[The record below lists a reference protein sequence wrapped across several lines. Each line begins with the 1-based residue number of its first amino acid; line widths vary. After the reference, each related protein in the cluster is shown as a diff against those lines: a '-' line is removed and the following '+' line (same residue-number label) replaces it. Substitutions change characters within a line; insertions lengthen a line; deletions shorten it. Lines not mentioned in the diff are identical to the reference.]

1 MTIWQHVPFEN
12 EAAIGQ
18 WARLRGISYRLI
30 RCWENAPLEADDLL
44 VVLGGS
50 MSAYDDVDFLH
61 REIEFLRQRIHNGGK
76 IFGICLG
83 AQLLARAMGASVYSS
98 NTREAGWRD
107 IEILPH
113 PLTANLKPKIK
124 VFHWHGDT
132 FDLPKGCIRIA
143 TNDAFS
149 NQAFATPDGRIV
161 ATQFHFETTAESMN
175 ALLDADGSYLD
186 FDSPYVDNASLIRE
200 GAHNSANA
208 NKALFELLDQW
219 VEVENNSFHDA
230 AVLR

>member
-18 WARLRGISYRLI
+18 WARLRKIPYRLI

-44 VVLGGS
+44 VILGGS
-50 MSAYDDVDFLH
+50 MSAYDDVEFLH
-61 REIEFLRQRIHNGGK
+61 
-76 IFGICLG
+76 
-83 AQLLARAMGASVYSS
+83 
-98 NTREAGWRD
+98 RD

-113 PLTANLKPKIK
+113 LLTTNLAPKIK

-132 FDLPKGCIRIA
+132 FDLPKGCNRIA
-143 TNDAFS
+143 TNDAFE
-149 NQAFATPDGRIV
+149 NQAFATPDSRIV

-200 GAHNSANA
+200 GAFNSANA
-208 NKALFELLDQW
+208 NKALFDLLDQW
-219 VEVENNSFHDA
+219 VEVENDSLHDF
-230 AVLR
+230 